1 MLEYYVDHGDAD
13 EKEEIVNKLTN
24 EEFSVC
30 KTMWC
35 IAQMNIK
42 IKRAAKKKKA
52 EFKSQKPKKSHLLTL
67 KL

>member
-30 KTMWC
+30 KTMC
-35 IAQMNIK
+35 AKMTVK
-42 IKRAAKKKKA
+42 IKRAAMKKKLNLKVKNR
-52 EFKSQKPKKSHLLTL
+52 KSLTY
-67 KL
+67 